1 MEFMYSAK
9 PADTELKAP
18 ARQLQQLSEP
28 AETIKIRRKLPE
40 LAGIRQC

>member
-18 ARQLQQLSEP
+18 ARQLQQLSETGGNHKNL
-28 AETIKIRRKLPE
+28 AET
-40 LAGIRQC
+40 A